1 MILRLVAALLL
12 LAVLGLGAWVR
23 LAPLPADLYHRMDS
37 AHGVGDWPAPGGF
50 EAVRQVTEPKATLA
64 ALVTVVEA
72 TPRTALIEGSVE
84 EGLVTVVTRSA
95 LWGLPD
101 ISNLWIEG
109 DRVHVRGHLIF
120 GPFDFGGNRSR
131 IEGWLARAG
140 VH

>member
-1 MILRLVAALLL
+1 MILRLVAALVLV
-12 LAVLGLGAWVR
+12 AVLGLGAWVR

-37 AHGVGDWPAPGGF
+37 AHGVGDWPVAGGF

-64 ALVTVVEA
+64 ALVAVVEA
-72 TPRTALIEGSVE
+72 TPRTGLIEGSVE

-109 DRVHVRGHLIF
+109 DRVHVRGHLVF
-120 GPFDFGGNRSR
+120 GRWDFGGNRAR

-140 VH
+140 LH